1 MFTQIHEINGITN
14 FDIIR
19 GSNSSTRHQ
28 FVQNIRNLLCD
39 KLVYSFYHH
48 GIIEKKSSLSLNFI
62 VDQVAV
68 QLLQAA
74 NFGTEYFASSICGD
88 GNCLFRAIS
97 KAMYGN
103 EDLHLEIRF
112 RTLLQMIV
120 KRDELFRLSEILTT
134 QTDWFLET
142 SG

>member
-1 MFTQIHEINGITN
+1 MEKYFENLFTEFGSVKKQNNTRVFNDFFLNFYKNGFIVFLQARILKFKNLFTQIHEINGITN

-68 QLLQAA
+68 QLMEAA
-74 NFGTEYFASSICGD
+74 YIGTEYLASSICGY
-88 GNCLFRAIS
+88 GNCLF
-97 KAMYGN
+97 
-103 EDLHLEIRF
+103 
-112 RTLLQMIV
+112 
-120 KRDELFRLSEILTT
+120 
-134 QTDWFLET
+134 
-142 SG
+142 